1 MVMSTARPDGR
12 ARPPAITPRD
22 LTIPEPGSTTARD
35 VLSLAMR
42 RLLAEFRRLPRLLPA
57 TASERREV
65 ESFAAI
71 VDALY
76 ASQPGLVASLL
87 RRPTVGTLARC
98 LRRHLG
104 PSGDPAEALSISRA
118 LRATVGFELALMG
131 ALPGSLRVSRPPSRA
146 LSLGARVALDLP
158 DDAAVTFDGQRARIE
173 HAGAARDVDLAPVAS
188 GEATPEGFSRPYHPL
203 VDGMALALADNNP
216 LQMYEA
222 HPDKFGNAID
232 LGGRDVSAWV
242 DELRACL
249 DLIERH
255 LPELRAEVGLFI
267 QQVVPVGYD
276 DHKHLSA
283 SYQED
288 IGTIYM
294 TLHPN
299 RMTMTEALIHEF
311 SHNKLNALFE
321 LDPVLENAFWPL
333 YTSPVRP
340 DPRPLHGIV
349 LAVHAFQPVAR
360 LYERM
365 TEAGEDRAKSP
376 DFQRRFKQVRQ
387 LNHLGATVVLDNGR
401 PTDAGRALL
410 DEFRR
415 WDVHFGER
423 ELADVSLDH

>member
-1 MVMSTARPDGR
+1 MATSTARADGR

-65 ESFAAI
+65 ESFASL
-71 VDALY
+71 VDDLY

-87 RRPTVGTLARC
+87 RRPTVGALARC

-104 PSGDPAEALSISRA
+104 PGSDHAAALSIGRA
-118 LRATVGFELALMG
+118 LRATVAFELALAG
-131 ALPGSLRVSRPPSRA
+131 ALPAVIQQTRLPSRL

-158 DDAAVTFDGQRARIE
+158 DEAAVTFANGRLRVE
-173 HAGAARDVDLAPVAS
+173 HPTGARDVDLAPVTS
-188 GEATPEGFSRPYHPL
+188 KGTTPEGFSRPYHAL

-255 LPELRAEVGLFI
+255 LPELRAEIGLFI

-365 TEAGEDRAKSP
+365 TEAGDDRAKSP

-401 PTDAGRALL
+401 PTDVGRGLL